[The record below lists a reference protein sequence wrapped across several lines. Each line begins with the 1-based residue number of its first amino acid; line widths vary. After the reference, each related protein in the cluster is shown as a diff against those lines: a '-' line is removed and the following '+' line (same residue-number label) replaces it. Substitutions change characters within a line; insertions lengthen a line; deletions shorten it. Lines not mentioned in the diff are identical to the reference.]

1 MGIMVDVIKD
11 EYRRLNELIELYD
24 KKISAFPKGSIS
36 KKEKQNRV
44 YYYLA
49 YRDHDRVKFDY
60 LGKES
65 SEKYKEISQKID
77 QRHRYEKKRK
87 EVKEEL
93 KEIEVILRAAN
104 R

>member
-11 EYRRLNELIELYD
+11 EYRRLNELIELYN

-36 KKEKQNRV
+36 KKKKKDRI

-49 YRDHDRVKFDY
+49 YREHNRVKFDY
-60 LGKES
+60 LGKEAS
-65 SEKYKEISQKID
+65 DKYREISQKVA

-87 EVKEEL
+87 EAQEEL
-93 KEIEVILRAAN
+93 KEIEVLLRAAE